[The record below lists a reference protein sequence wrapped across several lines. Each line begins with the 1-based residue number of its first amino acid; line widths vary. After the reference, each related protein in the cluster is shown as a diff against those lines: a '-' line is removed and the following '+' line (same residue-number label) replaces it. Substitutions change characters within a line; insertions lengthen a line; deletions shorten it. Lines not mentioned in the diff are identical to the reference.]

1 MIGIPLGWAYSNFG
15 EWVLHRYV
23 LHGLGK
29 HRDSVWS
36 FHWHE
41 HHQKSRRHDMVDDQY
56 MRSLWTWSAKT
67 KELLGLAALAVAH
80 APLFPVAPFFV
91 STVWASAVNYYLVHR
106 RAHLDPAWARQHVP
120 WHYDHHMGRNQNA
133 NWCVTH
139 PFFDNLMGTRREFL
153 GVQPPAPVEDLA
165 AAEPV
170 PLAVAATPLSV
181 A

>member
-23 LHGLGK
+23 LHGLGR
-29 HRDSVWS
+29 HRQSFWS

-56 MRSLWTWSAKT
+56 MQSLWTWSAKT
-67 KELLGLAALAVAH
+67 KELLALAVLGLAH
-80 APLFPVAPFFV
+80 VPLFPVAPFFV
-91 STVWASAVNYYLVHR
+91 GTVWACTANYYRVHR
-106 RAHLDPAWARQHVP
+106 RAHLDPAWARTHLP
-120 WHYDHHMGRNQNA
+120 WHYDHHMGKDQNA

-139 PFFDNLMGTRREFL
+139 PLFDHLLGTRREFL
-153 GVQPPAPVEDLA
+153 GVQPAGPRTAG
-165 AAEPV
+165 PV
-170 PLAVAATPLSV
+170 PVAASPREAAGASV